1 MMKAI
6 LTITVE
12 KKLKDG
18 DKEFYEE
25 LLGDGDTAGLWK
37 EVTAKYA
44 CCSYEL
50 RFEE

>member
-1 MMKAI
+1 MKAI

-25 LLGDGDTAGLWK
+25 LLGDGDTGGLW
-37 EVTAKYA
+37 EEFEPEFGVH
-44 CCSYEL
+44 EL